1 MLRSENQ
8 QLRAEN
14 DLLRVTLNGEC
25 ARCGRYDL
33 ICCVMRN
40 VYTYTVGRL
49 DYLWRAYV
57 EVSRERDYLLQR
69 VRDLE
74 NQLAPGQAALL

>member
-1 MLRSENQ
+1 MLRFENQ

-14 DLLRVTLNGEC
+14 ELLRVTLNGEC
-25 ARCGRYDL
+25 ARCGRFDL

-40 VYTYTVGRL
+40 VYMHTMGRL

-57 EVSRERDYLLQR
+57 QVSRERDFLLQR
-69 VRDLE
+69 VCDLE